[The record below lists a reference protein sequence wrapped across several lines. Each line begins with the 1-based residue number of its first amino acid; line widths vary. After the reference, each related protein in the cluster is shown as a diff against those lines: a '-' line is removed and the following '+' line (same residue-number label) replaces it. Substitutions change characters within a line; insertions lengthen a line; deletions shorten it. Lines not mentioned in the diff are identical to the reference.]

1 VTSSWSI
8 FIQQFPE
15 VFAIPWRAISKKL
28 GLIVA
33 QSAKKF
39 IFLKVKIPTQCRKN
53 WTHTSHLISLC

>member
-53 WTHTSHLISLC
+53 